1 MEGRFT
7 RKHVDHLRRKA
18 IPQQTNVPPVTIAE
32 PVGPVVIDQPRID
45 IPDVSVRLDNT
56 ELSGP
61 KQDTEKEKDELQI
74 EEVKAEKSPSAS
86 DRQMAK
92 QKSSTEAQK
101 DKKLSSKKTEE
112 VKLQKT
118 VVEKIQAK
126 QVAEEDPWAQIT
138 LNRCIIVAAAIVVF
152 SMGVQLIYS
161 YLTQTILTGVFE
173 VDDALVYS
181 DSDLLDDEDLKLA
194 ERTILEDQALI
205 SETEKTISELE
216 KKLPPHTPVK
226 PDLKKT
232 CTTLKGKP
240 GGCKAEAADK
250 KQISAYIKEIKSIKS
265 GYKPRDKDS
274 EPRSSKDRK
283 DHKPEF
289 EKKDYKYF
297 KKEPKE
303 EKHRGHKGYQ
313 EQHIKEGDDKKLS
326 KGKEEG
332 CDKGSK
338 FNQLS
343 FLRRQEKN
351 AKQGTYNKHQGHYKD
366 FEKHK
371 YFIKQ
376 DDNKNHD
383 FKVQKE
389 YSKYRVFKR
398 SKHYGGEKNFKKGG
412 VGKQFGKKKF
422 KEGRKHD

>member
-1 MEGRFT
+1 MEEDIF
-7 RKHVDHLRRKA
+7 KSVEEDLADA
-18 IPQQTNVPPVTIAE
+18 IQEIVQQEE
-32 PVGPVVIDQPRID
+32 PLLHQ
-45 IPDVSVRLDNT
+45 
-56 ELSGP
+56 
-61 KQDTEKEKDELQI
+61 EKEKDELQI
-74 EEVKAEKSPSAS
+74 EEIKAEKPQSAS

-112 VKLQKT
+112 VKLQKP

-126 QVAEEDPWAQIT
+126 QIADEDPWAQIT

-152 SMGVQLIYS
+152 SMGVQLIV
-161 YLTQTILTGVFE
+161 GVFE

-205 SETEKTISELE
+205 TETEKTISEFE

-226 PDLKKT
+226 TDLKKT
-232 CTTLKGKP
+232 CTTQKGKP
-240 GGCKAEAADK
+240 GGCKAETADK

-274 EPRSSKDRK
+274 EPRSNKDRK

-289 EKKDYKYF
+289 EKKDDKYF
-297 KKEPKE
+297 KKEHKE

-313 EQHIKEGDDKKLS
+313 EQHIREGDDKKLS

-338 FNQLS
+338 SNQLS

-383 FKVQKE
+383 FKVHKE

-398 SKHYGGEKNFKKGG
+398 SKHYGGEKIFKKGG